1 VVPDTEFKIPEDLVE
16 AIEMSSLERML
27 PKQGNREVIRYLT
40 DTKDKEAA
48 KSAEKWVESQKA
60 VWPKVDEVV
69 IRLHKVAP
77 MQEEDLAPAWTG
89 EEWWIAL
96 CMPWSDNLEEAVKSA
111 HVWCD
116 RRENAKS
123 S

>member
-1 VVPDTEFKIPEDLVE
+1 MPEVEVEIPEDLVE

-40 DTKDKEAA
+40 DQNHKEAA
-48 KSAEKWVESQKA
+48 KSAEEWIESQKA
-60 VWPKVDEVV
+60 LWPKVDEVV
-69 IRLHKVAP
+69 IRLHEVAP
-77 MQEEDLAPAWTG
+77 MEETDLAPAWTG
-89 EEWWIAL
+89 EEWWVAL
-96 CMPWSDNLEEAVKSA
+96 CLPWSDKLEEAVQSA

-116 RRENAKS
+116 RRENAQS

>member
-1 VVPDTEFKIPEDLVE
+1 MPETKLEIPEDLVA
-16 AIEMSSLERML
+16 AIEMSSLERFL
-27 PKQGNREVIRYLT
+27 PKQGNRDVIKYLI
-40 DTKDKEAA
+40 DVKDEKAA
-48 KSAEKWVESQKA
+48 LLAKKWIENQKG

-77 MQEEDLAPAWTG
+77 MSENDLAPAWTG
-89 EEWWIAL
+89 EDWWVTL
-96 CMPWSDNLEEAVKSA
+96 CMPWSDELEEAVGSA

-116 RRENAKS
+116 RRENAES